1 MKTDLVLRCPACEH
15 DALADDEFCESCG
28 LALGV
33 LRDGHRNHF
42 EIETER
48 AAGVSDRGLVHRRN
62 EDALFVESIGTA
74 TVAIVCDGVSTSIAP
89 QVAAETAAVTAGAEI
104 VAALRESRASW
115 SPERVLIDALA
126 AANSAVIGVP
136 WMPQPGSE
144 GPSCTIV
151 AVVWDGSAVS
161 LAWTGDSRAYWVSG
175 TEARQVTTDH
185 SWAQE
190 QIDAGCAEPHV
201 VLADPRAHA
210 ITRWLGPD
218 APDSPPPTASFEP
231 DTAGRLIVCS
241 DGLWNHLESTD
252 ELGVIVADAGHD
264 AMPIEIARTLT
275 DIAVARGGHDNVT
288 VAVIEIAPSL
298 RNHDE
303 ELRT

>member
-62 EDALFVESIGTA
+62 EDALFLESIGTA

-89 QVAAETAAVTAGAEI
+89 QVAAETAAVTAGAAI
-104 VAALRESRASW
+104 VAALRESSASW

-126 AANSAVIGVP
+126 AANSAVIDIP
-136 WMPQPGSE
+136 WMPQTGSE

-161 LAWTGDSRAYWVSG
+161 VAWTGDSRAYWVSG

-185 SWAQE
+185 SWVQE
-190 QIDAGCAEPHV
+190 QIEAGGADPQV

-218 APDSPPPTASFEP
+218 APESPPPTASFEP
-231 DTAGRLIVCS
+231 DDAGRLVVCS